1 MIFSSIYAIFE
12 ANVLFLTPIVT
23 VLVPFKFMKVKGD
36 TETAYVN
43 NQRTLSRLLLFNFI
57 CIELASLLTQ
67 NGNFTTFNISVMM
80 LIYFVY
86 FKMLV
91 SNERKV
97 LAFKNNPQAVY
108 DKMKLK
114 IDALEDLYNKILS
127 DMENTTDEK
136 MKKSMEAKLNKLNVK
151 INSSKKQLDMISAVI
166 DSNKNSK

>member
-12 ANVLFLTPIVT
+12 GNVLFLTPIVT
-23 VLVPFKFMKVKGD
+23 VLLPFKFMKNKGD
-36 TETAYVN
+36 TENDYIN
-43 NQRTLSRLLLFNFI
+43 NQKTLSRLLLFNFI
-57 CIELASLLTQ
+57 CIELVSLLTQ
-67 NGNFTTFNISVMM
+67 NGNFTTFNLSVMT

-114 IDALEDLYNKILS
+114 IDTLEDLYNKILN
-127 DMENTTDEK
+127 DMENTSDEK
-136 MKKSMEAKLNKLNVK
+136 LKKSMELKLNKLNMK
-151 INSSKKQLDMISAVI
+151 IDSSKKQLDMISAVI
-166 DSNKNSK
+166 DSNENSK